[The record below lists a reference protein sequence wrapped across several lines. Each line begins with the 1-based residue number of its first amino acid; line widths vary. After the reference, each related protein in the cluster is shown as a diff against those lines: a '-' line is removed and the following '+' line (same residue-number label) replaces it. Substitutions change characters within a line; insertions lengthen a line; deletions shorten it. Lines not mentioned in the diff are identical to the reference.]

1 MPIAYEAVFNPEWV
15 KYGIEGVIFLVGMA
29 IIFLLYF
36 MTKKGNE
43 TFRDEVKRHQKEQDE
58 AMAERQKAQDERARQ
73 QDKRFAETLE
83 AMIKSQTHVHTPEE
97 ENATSKFTGFVH
109 LELERLV
116 KKIKCSR
123 AYFVIYHNGAW
134 SNNGISLPKMS
145 MMNEAIGEFG
155 IESLMPQL
163 QSIPRGFLP
172 GLDGLFEKEGK
183 VFFRDIERMREKDPI
198 TYNWLTLHGCR
209 SVAIFPVT
217 DVCKDYNIGFVVA
230 EYYGEIPSDVIDK
243 TIKIATSKTA
253 EGIAAAA
260 CFTNEDEKLAS
271 GENAKRQ

>member
-1 MPIAYEAVFNPEWV
+1 MPVAYEAAFSPEWV
-15 KYGIEGVIFLVGMA
+15 KYGVEGVIFLVGMA

-43 TFRDEVKRHQKEQDE
+43 SFREEVKRHQAEQDK
-58 AMAERQKAQDERARQ
+58 AMAKRQEEQDERARQ
-73 QDKRFAETLE
+73 QDERFAQTLE
-83 AMIKSQTHVHTPEE
+83 ALIKSQSHAHTQEE
-97 ENATSKFTGFVH
+97 ESATSKFTGFVH

-116 KKIKCSR
+116 KRIKCSR

-145 MMNEAIGEFG
+145 MINEAVGAYG
-155 IESLMPQL
+155 LESLMPQL

-172 GLDGLFEKEGK
+172 GLDGLFDKEGR
-183 VFFRDIERMREKDPI
+183 VFFRDIEKLRDKDPI

-230 EYYGEIPSDVIDK
+230 EYYDEIPEDVIDK
-243 TIKIATSKTA
+243 TIKIATSKAA

-260 CFTNEDEKLAS
+260 CFTNEDEKLAA
-271 GENAKRQ
+271 GDKTNKQ